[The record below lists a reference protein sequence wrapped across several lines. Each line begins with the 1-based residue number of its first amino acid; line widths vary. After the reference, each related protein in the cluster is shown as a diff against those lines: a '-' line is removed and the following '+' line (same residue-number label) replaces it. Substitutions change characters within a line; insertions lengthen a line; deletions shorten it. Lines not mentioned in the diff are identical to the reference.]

1 MLALGY
7 ALCLMTLGTSP
18 SILLGSGSLR
28 TLTPAVQRYC
38 HMARKRAHECQ
49 PAAPTT
55 DASSSS
61 ASSSCEGWHK
71 ASRQCETAVQRAYR
85 RINLGGCTFPLKIS
99 SSCDEEWCQRGMDP
113 APCRTS
119 ANSCKSL
126 LLERTRKS
134 NQSSY
139 PTDARRP
146 MTILATTA
154 RMRIRGYEHRLIR
167 SLMHLCCGRSLVIQS
182 QDNTMINS
190 VTAN

>member
-1 MLALGY
+1 MVSDRTKVGMLALGY

-55 DASSSS
+55 DASSPSS
-61 ASSSCEGWHK
+61 SSSSSCEGWHK

-85 RINLGGCTFPLKIS
+85 RINLGGCTFPLRIS

-113 APCRTS
+113 TACRIECQQVREALDQCTNRVV
-119 ANSCKSL
+119 AEYFQKYG
-126 LLERTRKS
+126 LEK
-134 NQSSY
+134 
-139 PTDARRP
+139 D
-146 MTILATTA
+146 
-154 RMRIRGYEHRLIR
+154 G
-167 SLMHLCCGRSLVIQS
+167 
-182 QDNTMINS
+182 TMKLN
-190 VTAN
+190 